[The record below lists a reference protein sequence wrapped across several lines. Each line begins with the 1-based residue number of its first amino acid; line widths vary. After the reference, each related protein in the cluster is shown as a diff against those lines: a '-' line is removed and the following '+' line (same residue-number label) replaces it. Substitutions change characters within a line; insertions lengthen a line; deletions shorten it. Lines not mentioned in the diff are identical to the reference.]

1 MRNKKFRFCQLSGT
15 EVVGISIVDRST
27 STQPR
32 KAALTFRGSLKIRPA
47 LPAVIDE
54 GNAMKVSLNFNDD
67 SYEILQEIKQRWDFV
82 SDAETIRE
90 ALTIMRALVEQDK
103 EGYSEVIVQNSEG
116 DQRSLD
122 IEFLKRHVAS

>member
-1 MRNKKFRFCQLSGT
+1 
-15 EVVGISIVDRST
+15 
-27 STQPR
+27 
-32 KAALTFRGSLKIRPA
+32 
-47 LPAVIDE
+47 
-54 GNAMKVSLNFNDD
+54 MKVSLNFNDD